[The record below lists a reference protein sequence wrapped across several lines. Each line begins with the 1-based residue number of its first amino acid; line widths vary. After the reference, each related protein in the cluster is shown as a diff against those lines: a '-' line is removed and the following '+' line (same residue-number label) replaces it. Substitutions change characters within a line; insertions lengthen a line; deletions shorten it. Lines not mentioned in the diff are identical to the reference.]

1 MKYDPLKSSLLLFFF
16 GFLLNSSLN
25 AGEFHN
31 WVDLNKY
38 YKKNN
43 FIPEILT
50 QENIGHLPIISELPD
65 DFSEIQDVP
74 TKKKLFY
81 LVTLPLIYNT
91 NTSIMQERR
100 MVINIEKKFAR
111 KELNKNETDEI
122 IRLSKKYKLDYSEIN
137 TKLFRKLKQRINII
151 PVSLALGQAIIESGW
166 GQSRFATEGNAL
178 YGQWTTSEDKGI
190 IPQDRDEDKTH
201 AVLKFKNLSES
212 VEAYMFNINTHQAY
226 YNFRVIRRIDERIK
240 YTDPISMKVKYLAA
254 YAEIGDKYVDKLELI
269 IASNNLQELSLI
281 HISEPTRPY

>member
-1 MKYDPLKSSLLLFFF
+1 MKYDPLKPSLFIFFF

-81 LVTLPLIYNT
+81 LVTLPLIYNA
-91 NTSIMQERR
+91 NASIMQERR

-111 KELNKNETDEI
+111 KELNKNETNEI

-269 IASNNLQELSLI
+269 IASNNLQEFD
-281 HISEPTRPY
+281 RFKFN

>member
-43 FIPEILT
+43 FIPEILS

-269 IASNNLQELSLI
+269 IASNNLQEFD
-281 HISEPTRPY
+281 RFKFN

>member
-81 LVTLPLIYNT
+81 LITLPLIYNA
-91 NTSIMQERR
+91 NASIMQERR

-122 IRLSKKYKLDYSEIN
+122 IKLSKKYKLDYSEIN

-269 IASNNLQELSLI
+269 IASNNLQEFD
-281 HISEPTRPY
+281 RFKFN

>member
-1 MKYDPLKSSLLLFFF
+1 MKYDPLKSSFLIFFF

-81 LVTLPLIYNT
+81 LVTLPLIYNA
-91 NTSIMQERR
+91 NASIMQERR

-269 IASNNLQELSLI
+269 IASNNLQEFD
-281 HISEPTRPY
+281 RFKFN

>member
-254 YAEIGDKYVDKLELI
+254 YAEIGDKYVDKLELM
-269 IASNNLQELSLI
+269 IASNNLQEFD
-281 HISEPTRPY
+281 RFKFN

>member
-1 MKYDPLKSSLLLFFF
+1 MKYAPLKSSLLLFFF

-269 IASNNLQELSLI
+269 IASNNLQEFD
-281 HISEPTRPY
+281 RFKFN

>member
-81 LVTLPLIYNT
+81 LVTLPLIYNA

-269 IASNNLQELSLI
+269 IASNNLQEFD
-281 HISEPTRPY
+281 RFKFN

>member
-190 IPQDRDEDKTH
+190 IPQDRDDDKTH

-269 IASNNLQELSLI
+269 IASNNLQEFD
-281 HISEPTRPY
+281 RFKFN

>member
-1 MKYDPLKSSLLLFFF
+1 MKYDPLKSSLLIFFF

-50 QENIGHLPIISELPD
+50 QENISHLPIISELPD

-81 LVTLPLIYNT
+81 LVTLPLIYNS
-91 NTSIMQERR
+91 NTLIMQERR

-269 IASNNLQELSLI
+269 IASNNLQEFD
-281 HISEPTRPY
+281 RFKFN

>member
-1 MKYDPLKSSLLLFFF
+1 MKYDQLKSKFLIFFF
-16 GFLLNSSLN
+16 GFFISSSIS
-25 AGEFHN
+25 AQGFDS
-31 WVDLNKY
+31 WVDLDKY

-43 FIPEILT
+43 FNPENLT
-50 QENIGHLPIISELPD
+50 EKNINHLPIISKLPE

-81 LVTLPLIYNT
+81 LITLPLIYNT
-91 NTSIMQERR
+91 NVSIMKERR
-100 MVINIEKKFAR
+100 MAINIEKKFAR
-111 KELNKNETDEI
+111 KELNKNETNEV

-137 TKLFRKLKQRINII
+137 MKLFRKLKQRINVI

-166 GQSRFATEGNAL
+166 GQSRFATEGNAI

-201 AVLKFKNLSES
+201 AVLKFNNLSES
-212 VEAYMFNINTHQAY
+212 VEAYMYNINTHLAY
-226 YNFRVIRRIDERIK
+226 YNFRVVRAIDEKVK

-254 YAEIGDKYVDKLELI
+254 YAEIGEKYVNQLELI
-269 IASNNLQELSLI
+269 IASNKLQNFDNFKF
-281 HISEPTRPY
+281 

>member
-81 LVTLPLIYNT
+81 LVTLPLIYNA
-91 NTSIMQERR
+91 NASIMQERR

-111 KELNKNETDEI
+111 KNLNKNETDEI

-269 IASNNLQELSLI
+269 IASNNLQEFD
-281 HISEPTRPY
+281 RFKFN

>member
-91 NTSIMQERR
+91 NASIMQERR

-111 KELNKNETDEI
+111 KNLNKNETDEI

-269 IASNNLQELSLI
+269 IASNNLQEFD
-281 HISEPTRPY
+281 RFKFN

>member
-1 MKYDPLKSSLLLFFF
+1 MKYDPLKSSLLVFFF
-16 GFLLNSSLN
+16 GILLNSSLN

-50 QENIGHLPIISELPD
+50 QENIGHLPVISELPD

-81 LVTLPLIYNT
+81 LVTLPLIYNS
-91 NTSIMQERR
+91 NNSIMQERR

-190 IPQDRDEDKTH
+190 IPQDRDEDKSH

-269 IASNNLQELSLI
+269 IASNNLQEFD
-281 HISEPTRPY
+281 RFKFN

>member
-16 GFLLNSSLN
+16 GFFLNSSLN

-81 LVTLPLIYNT
+81 LVTLPLIYNA
-91 NTSIMQERR
+91 NASIMQERR

-269 IASNNLQELSLI
+269 IASNNLQEFD
-281 HISEPTRPY
+281 RFKFN

>member
-201 AVLKFKNLSES
+201 AVLKFKDLSES
-212 VEAYMFNINTHQAY
+212 VKAYMFNINTHQAY

-269 IASNNLQELSLI
+269 IASNNLQEFD
-281 HISEPTRPY
+281 RFKFN

>member
-1 MKYDPLKSSLLLFFF
+1 MKYDPLKSSLLIFFF

-122 IRLSKKYKLDYSEIN
+122 IKLSKKYKLDYSEIN

-269 IASNNLQELSLI
+269 IASNNLQEFD
-281 HISEPTRPY
+281 RFKFN

>member
-190 IPQDRDEDKTH
+190 IHQDRDEDKTH

-269 IASNNLQELSLI
+269 IASNNLQEFD
-281 HISEPTRPY
+281 RFKFN

>member
-1 MKYDPLKSSLLLFFF
+1 VKYDPLKSSLLLFFF

-50 QENIGHLPIISELPD
+50 QENISHLPIISELPD

-269 IASNNLQELSLI
+269 IASNNLQEFD
-281 HISEPTRPY
+281 RFKFN

>member
-1 MKYDPLKSSLLLFFF
+1 MKSSLLLFFF

-81 LVTLPLIYNT
+81 LVTLPLIYNS

-269 IASNNLQELSLI
+269 IASNNLQEFD
-281 HISEPTRPY
+281 RFKFN

>member
-178 YGQWTTSEDKGI
+178 YGQWTTSENKGI

-240 YTDPISMKVKYLAA
+240 YTDPISMKVKSLAA

-269 IASNNLQELSLI
+269 IASNNLQEFD
-281 HISEPTRPY
+281 RFKFN

>member
-16 GFLLNSSLN
+16 GFLLNSSLY
-25 AGEFHN
+25 AGEFHS

-111 KELNKNETDEI
+111 KELIKNETDEI

-269 IASNNLQELSLI
+269 IASNDLQEFD
-281 HISEPTRPY
+281 RFKFN

>member
-226 YNFRVIRRIDERIK
+226 YNFRVIRRIDERLK

-269 IASNNLQELSLI
+269 IASNNLQEFD
-281 HISEPTRPY
+281 RFKFN